1 MTKYKLP
8 RSRIR
13 PSRLWEE
20 AVTGLM
26 QRPARSLLT
35 SLGTVLAVG
44 SFVAVLGVTSTAN
57 GQIQDQF
64 DAKESTQVTV
74 KISADGAWGPEGP
87 QFPDDADTRADAI
100 NGVTAAGVSW
110 DVGYIRPVYVSRLPP
125 GIDPSQPPQLSVFA
139 ATTGMWKL
147 SDPTMVSGRFFDNS
161 LISQPVAVLGL
172 DAARSLGITPADQNA
187 AIFLNGVK
195 FSVIGIFSRSV
206 GTAAPKTSI
215 TIPSKAALR
224 YFGSPGPLASMKV
237 QTRIGA
243 SQVVAPQLAVAI
255 DPTHPANYVAAPPP
269 SAGSLRG
276 QVTKSL
282 SDLILMLA
290 ALFVLLGVV
299 GIANTSFT
307 ATLDRIPEIALKR
320 SLGALPRH
328 IGLQF
333 LVEFTLIG
341 AFGGMLGALLGT
353 ATLLIVAAIW
363 GWTPIIVPLYLVVA
377 PFLGA
382 AIGLIA
388 SLYSALRATRVEP
401 VEAFRR

>member
-1 MTKYKLP
+1 MTRFKPP
-8 RSRIR
+8 RSSIR

-35 SLGTVLAVG
+35 SLGTILAVG

-87 QFPDDADTRADAI
+87 QFPDDADTHAEAI

-125 GIDPSQPPQLSVFA
+125 GIDPTQPPQLSVFA
-139 ATTGMWKL
+139 ATTGMWKVT
-147 SDPTMVSGRFFDNS
+147 DPTMASGRVFDDA
-161 LISQPVAVLGL
+161 LDSQPVAVLGQN
-172 DAARSLGITPADQNA
+172 AATSLGISPTDQNA

-195 FSVIGIFSRSV
+195 FTVIGIFSKSTGR
-206 GTAAPKTSI
+206 AAPTTSI
-215 TIPSKAALR
+215 TIPTKTALR
-224 YFGSPGPLASMKV
+224 YFGSPGPLASMTV

-243 SQVVAPQLAVAI
+243 SQVVASQLAVAI
-255 DPTHPANYVAAPPP
+255 DPVHPGNYVAAPPP
-269 SAGSLRG
+269 SAGTLRG

-282 SDLILMLA
+282 GDLILMLA

-333 LVEFTLIG
+333 LIEFTLIG
-341 AFGGMLGALLGT
+341 AFGGMLGAFVGT
-353 ATLLIVAAIW
+353 TTLLIVAAIW
-363 GWTPIIVPLYLVVA
+363 GWTPIIVPLYLVLA

-382 AIGLIA
+382 GIGLLA

-401 VEAFRR
+401 IEAFRR

>member
-1 MTKYKLP
+1 MKRSRLP
-8 RSRIR
+8 RSTIR
-13 PSRLWEE
+13 LSRLWEE

-26 QRPARSLLT
+26 QRPVRSLLT

-64 DAKESTQVTV
+64 DAKESTQVTLR
-74 KISADGAWGPEGP
+74 ISTDGVWGPEGP
-87 QFPDDADTRADAI
+87 HFPDDSDENAEAI
-100 NGVTAAGVSW
+100 NGVSAAGVSW
-110 DVGYIRPVYVSRLPP
+110 DVGYITPVYVGRLPP
-125 GIDPSQPPQLSVFA
+125 GTDPNQPPQLSVFA
-139 ATTGMWKL
+139 ATTGMWKI
-147 SDPTMVSGRFFDNS
+147 SDPIMASGRVFDDALTS
-161 LISQPVAVLGL
+161 ETVAVVGR
-172 DAARSLGITPADQNA
+172 DAARSLGIDSSDQNPS
-187 AIFLNGVK
+187 IFLNGIK
-195 FSVIGIFSRSV
+195 FSVIGIFSKSA
-206 GTAAPKTSI
+206 GLSAPLTSI
-215 TIPSKAALR
+215 TIPTKTALR
-224 YFGSPGPLASMKV
+224 YFGSPGPLATMKV

-243 SQVVAPQLAVAI
+243 SNVVASQLAVAI
-255 DPTHPANYVAAPPP
+255 DPVHPNNYVAAPPP
-269 SAGSLRG
+269 STGSLRG

-282 SDLILMLA
+282 GDLILMLA

-333 LVEFTLIG
+333 LIEFALIG
-341 AFGGMLGALLGT
+341 AFGGMLGALVGT
-353 ATLLIVAAIW
+353 AALLIVAAVW
-363 GWTPIIVPLYLVVA
+363 GWTPIIVPLYLVSA

-382 AIGLIA
+382 GIGLLA

-401 VEAFRR
+401 IEAFRR